1 MTLLVERIDSVP
13 LQGNEQLTFEI
24 QRWMATLV
32 DTLNTI
38 FETIEPLLLEPI
50 VIADTTYTANIN
62 SSYIN
67 SNALAT
73 TITLPLVAPIFS
85 RVKIAGLGAGGW
97 IVAPAVG
104 QTIKF
109 QASSASTSV
118 ASAERYD
125 ACEFQCIVDSTT
137 WEVTSYSSTGLVIT

>member
-1 MTLLVERIDSVP
+1 MTLLLERIDSVP
-13 LQGNEQLTFEI
+13 LLGNDQLTFEI
-24 QRWMATLV
+24 QRWMVTLV

-38 FETIEPLLLEPI
+38 FETIEPLLLEPN
-50 VIADTTYTANIN
+50 VITGQTQTADLNN
-62 SSYIN
+62 SYIN
-67 SNALAT
+67 SNSLLT

-85 RVKIAGLGAGGW
+85 RVKITGLGAGGW
-97 IVAPAVG
+97 TVLPAVG
-104 QTIKF
+104 QTIKY

-125 ACEFQCIVDSTT
+125 AAEFQCIVDSTT